1 MKPVQD
7 LIKGRNSTVF
17 QVKPSVTVFEA
28 LKLLAEHGVGAMV
41 VMDQGKLVGV
51 VSERDYTRKV
61 ALQGKNSRET
71 KVAEIMTRE
80 VVTVTPATGTLACMA
95 LMSQKNIRHLPVLDG
110 SVVLGMIS
118 IRDIMNDI
126 ISGQEQTISQLTSY
140 INS

>member
-7 LIKGRNSTVF
+7 LIKGRDSTVF
-17 QVKPSVTVFEA
+17 QVSPSTTVFEA

-41 VMDQGKLVGV
+41 VMEQGKLVGV

-61 ALQGKNSRET
+61 ALLGKNSKET
-71 KVAEIMTRE
+71 RVAEIMTRE
-80 VVTVTPATGTLACMA
+80 VITVTPATRTLACMA

-110 SVVLGMIS
+110 SAVLGMIS

-126 ISGQEQTISQLTSY
+126 IAGHEKTISELTSY

>member
-1 MKPVQD
+1 MKPVQELLKSRD
-7 LIKGRNSTVF
+7 STVF
-17 QVKPSVTVFEA
+17 QVSPSITVFEA
-28 LKLLAEHGVGAMV
+28 LRLLAEHEVGAMI

-71 KVAEIMTRE
+71 LVADIMTRD
-80 VVTVTPATGTLACMA
+80 VVTVAPGTGTRACMA
-95 LMSQKNIRHLPVLDG
+95 LMSQKNIRHLPVVDG
-110 SVVLGMIS
+110 AKVLGMIS

-126 ISGQEQTISQLTSY
+126 IAGHEQTISQLTTY

>member
-7 LIKGRNSTVF
+7 LIKGRDSTVF
-17 QVKPSVTVFEA
+17 QVNPSMTVFEA
-28 LKLLAEHGVGAMV
+28 LKLLAEHEVGAMV

-61 ALQGKNSRET
+61 ALQGKNSKET
-71 KVAEIMTRE
+71 KVAEIMTRA
-80 VVTVTPATGTLACMA
+80 VITVTPATGTLACMA
-95 LMSQKNIRHLPVLDG
+95 LMSQKKIRHLPVLDG
-110 SVVLGMIS
+110 SAVLGMIS

-126 ISGQEQTISQLTSY
+126 IAGQEQTISQLTSY

>member
-1 MKPVQD
+1 MKPVQE
-7 LIKGRNSTVF
+7 LIKGRDSTVF
-17 QVKPSVTVFEA
+17 QVSPSTTVFEA

-61 ALQGKNSRET
+61 ALQGKNSKET
-71 KVAEIMTRE
+71 RVAEIMTTD
-80 VVTVTPATGTLACMA
+80 VITVAPTTGTRTCMA
-95 LMSQKNIRHLPVLDG
+95 LMSQKNIRHLPVLNG
-110 SVVLGMIS
+110 SAVLGMIS

-126 ISGQEQTISQLTSY
+126 IAGHEETISQLTSY

>member
-28 LKLLAEHGVGAMV
+28 LKLLAEHEVGAMV

-80 VVTVTPATGTLACMA
+80 VITVTPATGTLACMA

>member
-7 LIKGRNSTVF
+7 LIKGRDSSVF
-17 QVKPSVTVFEA
+17 QVNPSMTVFEA
-28 LKLLAEHGVGAMV
+28 LKLLAEHEVGAMV

-71 KVAEIMTRE
+71 KVAEIMTRA
-80 VVTVTPATGTLACMA
+80 VVTVTPSTDTLACMA

-110 SVVLGMIS
+110 SAVLGMIS

-126 ISGQEQTISQLTSY
+126 IAGHEQTISELTSY

>member
-7 LIKGRNSTVF
+7 LIKGRDSTVF
-17 QVKPSVTVFEA
+17 QVNPSTTVFEA

-41 VMDQGKLVGV
+41 VMEQGKLVGV

-61 ALQGKNSRET
+61 ALLGRNSKET
-71 KVAEIMTRE
+71 RVAEIMTRE
-80 VVTVTPATGTLACMA
+80 VITVTPATRTLACMT

-110 SVVLGMIS
+110 SMVLGMIS

-126 ISGQEQTISQLTSY
+126 IAGHEQTISELTSY

>member
-7 LIKGRNSTVF
+7 LIKGRDSTVF
-17 QVKPSVTVFEA
+17 QVSPSITVFEM
-28 LKLLAEHGVGAMV
+28 LKLLAEHEVGAMV
-41 VMDQGKLVGV
+41 VTEHGRLVGV

-80 VVTVTPATGTLACMA
+80 VITVTPATGTRACMA
-95 LMSQKNIRHLPVLDG
+95 LMSRKNIRHLPVVDG
-110 SVVLGMIS
+110 SAVLGMIS

-126 ISGQEQTISQLTSY
+126 IAGHEQTISQLTSY
-140 INS
+140 ISS